1 MPPLQ
6 RDVIMPDGSV
16 RNVHTITRIT
26 HLINEQ
32 RTMIDIES
40 TKEGI
45 GGYLTQIYRELNLNI
60 SIDEAY
66 AELSLDPAFEE
77 YVDVAQEALNDLLP
91 TLTDEQAELIPTI
104 FPEWTVGA
112 TYLIGMRVRYNNL
125 LYRCVQDHVSQ
136 ETYTPDMVPAL
147 WSRTTPEGT
156 IGEWIQPTGAQ
167 DAYALDDKVKH
178 NSKIW
183 ISTVDNNV
191 WEPGVY
197 GWEEFVE

>member
-1 MPPLQ
+1 MSLQ

-104 FPEWTVGA
+104 FPE
-112 TYLIGMRVRYNNL
+112 
-125 LYRCVQDHVSQ
+125 
-136 ETYTPDMVPAL
+136 
-147 WSRTTPEGT
+147 
-156 IGEWIQPTGAQ
+156 
-167 DAYALDDKVKH
+167 
-178 NSKIW
+178 
-183 ISTVDNNV
+183 
-191 WEPGVY
+191 
-197 GWEEFVE
+197 